1 MSRRV
6 LVPFLIV
13 AIGVLGFF
21 LFIVTR
27 PQVVRNEVESVAP
40 LVRAVAV
47 TPQKLRLTVT
57 AYGTVE
63 PPIESEL
70 RSQVAGEIL
79 WVSPNLADGG
89 FFEAGVPL
97 VQIDPTDYAQEL
109 EAANAHRDS
118 ATSSLSRA
126 KRAHERQQR
135 LVSESA
141 SSVSR
146 ADEARDTYR
155 SADAA
160 LREAR
165 VRVARAERDLART
178 EVVAP
183 YAGRTRNKQVD
194 IGQFVRRGDD
204 LAQLYA
210 IDYAEVPLP
219 IPDSD
224 LAFIDLQHPFRD
236 AARDEMRDGPI
247 VHLRADFA
255 GVRNEWT
262 GHLVRT
268 TAEIDARSR
277 TVTVVARVGDP
288 YGRSPGSSS
297 LPLPVG
303 LFVEAEIEGREI
315 TDAVLLPTTALREDS
330 QVYVVDDQ
338 SRLHFRRV
346 EVLRNRRDEIVVG
359 SGLRAG
365 ERVAITPLRG
375 ALDGMLVRLAAEG
388 PVLKEHQP

>member
-1 MSRRV
+1 
-6 LVPFLIV
+6 
-13 AIGVLGFF
+13 
-21 LFIVTR
+21 
-27 PQVVRNEVESVAP
+27 
-40 LVRAVAV
+40 
-47 TPQKLRLTVT
+47 
-57 AYGTVE
+57 
-63 PPIESEL
+63 
-70 RSQVAGEIL
+70 
-79 WVSPNLADGG
+79 
-89 FFEAGVPL
+89 
-97 VQIDPTDYAQEL
+97 
-109 EAANAHRDS
+109 
-118 ATSSLSRA
+118 
-126 KRAHERQQR
+126 
-135 LVSESA
+135 VSESA

-146 ADEARDTYR
+146 ADEARDKYR

-183 YAGRTRNKQVD
+183 YAGRTRNKQID

-204 LAQLYA
+204 LAELYA

-236 AARDEMRDGPI
+236 AARDEMRNGPI

-277 TVTVVARVGDP
+277 TVTVVARVVDP
-288 YGRSPGSSS
+288 YGRASESSS

-315 TDAVLLPTTALREDS
+315 EDAVLLPTTALREDN

-338 SRLHFRRV
+338 GRLHFRRV
-346 EVLRNRRDEIVVG
+346 EILRNRRDEIVVSG
-359 SGLRAG
+359 GLRAG
-365 ERVAITPLRG
+365 ERVAITKLRG
-375 ALDGMLVRLAAEG
+375 ALDGMLVRVAADG
-388 PVLKEHQP
+388 PVQKEHQP